1 MVASFTQRL
10 AKKMQVEKY
19 RLELQSRIVRIET
32 IVEERLPRIDE
43 TLTKIEQHL
52 GIQNGR
58 IRKLEDSKLKIYTI
72 VGMISFFVP
81 IVLRAI
87 GVI

>member
-1 MVASFTQRL
+1 MKL
-10 AKKMQVEKY
+10 EKY
-19 RLELQSRIVRIET
+19 REELQSRVVKIET
-32 IVEERLPRIDE
+32 ILEERLPRIDE
-43 TLTKIEQHL
+43 SLAKIEQHL

-58 IRKLEDSKLKIYTI
+58 IRNLEDSKLKIYTI

>member
-1 MVASFTQRL
+1 MKL
-10 AKKMQVEKY
+10 EKY
-19 RLELQSRIVRIET
+19 REELQSRVVKIET
-32 IVEERLPRIDE
+32 ILEERLPRIDE
-43 TLTKIEQHL
+43 SLSKIEQHL

-58 IRKLEDSKLKIYTI
+58 IRNLEDSKLKIYTI

-81 IVLRAI
+81 IVLRAV

>member
-1 MVASFTQRL
+1 MVASFIRNQ
-10 AKKMQVEKY
+10 AKKMKLEKY
-19 RLELQSRIVRIET
+19 REELQSRVVKIET
-32 IVEERLPRIDE
+32 ILEERLPRIDE
-43 TLTKIEQHL
+43 SLSKIEQHL

-58 IRKLEDSKLKIYTI
+58 IRNLEDSKLKIYTI

>member
-1 MVASFTQRL
+1 MKL
-10 AKKMQVEKY
+10 EKY
-19 RLELQSRIVRIET
+19 REELQSRVVKIET
-32 IVEERLPRIDE
+32 ILEERLPRIDE
-43 TLTKIEQHL
+43 SLSKIEQHL

-58 IRKLEDSKLKIYTI
+58 IRELEDSKLKIYTI